1 MLTALIESPL
11 LLLFV
16 VAGIGYGVGSLK
28 VLGTN
33 LGVAAV
39 LFVGLAFGAL
49 SPDLHVPDIIIF
61 LGLTIFVYT
70 IGLSSGPAFFA
81 TFRQRG
87 TRDITFVASM
97 LVFSAILTVGIHYLF
112 GFEKS
117 ITAGLFAGSFTN
129 TPSLAGLL
137 DAISNTPWPEERI
150 QVESERGV
158 IGYSLSYPM
167 GVLGV
172 MIAIKVVQTL
182 FRVDYQKEE
191 ALLSREY
198 PVKRKINSKTI
209 EITKER
215 AINKTIRDLKKE
227 FEIDAV
233 FGRVQF
239 SNGETELTAWDT
251 KFSIG
256 DQVALV
262 GSKEEIERVG
272 AVLGKIMPY
281 QLSFDRS
288 EYDTRRIF
296 VSNPKVAGQKLA
308 TLSLNERFSAIITR
322 VRRGD
327 IDLLAN
333 SSTVLELGDRVR
345 FVARRKDVPSIAK
358 FFGDSYDALSKINL
372 LSFGLGMALGIWLG
386 MITFQFPGDVSFKLG
401 FAGGPLIVALTLGGL
416 RRTGPIVWTLPYS
429 ANLTLRQVGLI
440 LMLAG
445 IGINSGH
452 TFAATIFQVEGAYIF
467 AAATM
472 LAMTTTLST
481 LIMGYKV
488 LKIPFSFLLGMVASQ
503 PAVLDYAFDQTKNK
517 LPSIGY
523 TLVLPVTLIG
533 KIIIVQIL
541 FALL

>member
-1 MLTALIESPL
+1 
-11 LLLFV
+11 
-16 VAGIGYGVGSLK
+16 
-28 VLGTN
+28 
-33 LGVAAV
+33 
-39 LFVGLAFGAL
+39 
-49 SPDLHVPDIIIF
+49 
-61 LGLTIFVYT
+61 
-70 IGLSSGPAFFA
+70 
-81 TFRQRG
+81 
-87 TRDITFVASM
+87 
-97 LVFSAILTVGIHYLF
+97 
-112 GFEKS
+112 
-117 ITAGLFAGSFTN
+117 LFAGSFTN

-137 DAISNTPWPEERI
+137 DAISNSPWSEEQI

-182 FRVDYQKEE
+182 FRIDYQKEE
-191 ALLSREY
+191 ELLSKEY
-198 PVKRKINSKTI
+198 PVKRKINSTTI

-239 SNGETELTAWDT
+239 SNGKTELTGWDT

-256 DQVALV
+256 DQVAVV
-262 GSKEEIERVG
+262 GSEKEIERVG

-308 TLSLNERFSAIITR
+308 TLSLNERFSAVITR

-333 SSTVLELGDRVR
+333 SNTVLELGDRVR
-345 FVARRKDVPSIAK
+345 FFARRKDVPNIAK

-401 FAGGPLIVALTLGGL
+401 FAGGPLIVALILGGL

-467 AAATM
+467 AAGTI
-472 LAMTTTLST
+472 LAMVATLST
-481 LIMGYKV
+481 LIIGYKV

-503 PAVLDYAFDQTKNK
+503 PAVLDYAFDQTNNK

-523 TLVLPVTLIG
+523 TLVLPITLIG

>member
-1 MLTALIESPL
+1 
-11 LLLFV
+11 
-16 VAGIGYGVGSLK
+16 
-28 VLGTN
+28 
-33 LGVAAV
+33 
-39 LFVGLAFGAL
+39 
-49 SPDLHVPDIIIF
+49 
-61 LGLTIFVYT
+61 
-70 IGLSSGPAFFA
+70 
-81 TFRQRG
+81 
-87 TRDITFVASM
+87 
-97 LVFSAILTVGIHYLF
+97 
-112 GFEKS
+112 
-117 ITAGLFAGSFTN
+117 
-129 TPSLAGLL
+129 
-137 DAISNTPWPEERI
+137 
-150 QVESERGV
+150 
-158 IGYSLSYPM
+158 M

-182 FRVDYQKEE
+182 FRIDYQKEE
-191 ALLSREY
+191 ELLSKEY
-198 PVKRKINSKTI
+198 PVKRKINSTTI

-239 SNGETELTAWDT
+239 SNGKTELTGWDT

-256 DQVALV
+256 DQVAVV
-262 GSKEEIERVG
+262 GSEKEIERVG

-308 TLSLNERFSAIITR
+308 TLSLNERFSAVITR

-333 SSTVLELGDRVR
+333 SNTVLELGDRVR
-345 FVARRKDVPSIAK
+345 FVARRKDVPNIAK

-401 FAGGPLIVALTLGGL
+401 FAGGPLIVALILGGL

-467 AAATM
+467 AAGTI
-472 LAMTTTLST
+472 LAMVATLST
-481 LIMGYKV
+481 LIIGYKV

-503 PAVLDYAFDQTKNK
+503 PAVLDYAFDQTNNK

-523 TLVLPVTLIG
+523 TLVLPITLIG